1 VVSELQ
7 LTVYRLPFAPVKI
20 SPSTHGFMLVVGLG
34 CCPLLETE
42 DRVVAVEEGEE
53 EAPPGTTLWANCDP
67 RE

>member
-1 VVSELQ
+1 VSELQ
-7 LTVYRLPFAPVKI
+7 LTAYRLPFAPVKI
-20 SPSTHGFMLVVGLG
+20 SPSTHGFRLDVGFG

-53 EAPPGTTLWANCDP
+53 APSGTTLWANCDP